1 MTCQTAVSLGVYVLG
16 AADTSER
23 LRVEAHLPG
32 CAACRAELARLAP
45 LPGLLAR
52 VPPDLRPASPGP
64 AASSPAASSP
74 AAPGPVAAPAGVRR
88 GPFRRVLAP
97 GRTRRRPSQR
107 MPAPGRPRP
116 SRPRWAVALAA
127 VAAAVAGLAGG
138 YLLAPHG
145 SGSQPAAPAVTVSGA
160 NPAAHVRA
168 VAALTATSWGT
179 SIRLRVSGLPLNVQC
194 WLVVRSRSGQSEVAG
209 VWDAWSPGPVTVPA
223 SAAWR
228 PSDIASLQVKT
239 ATRSLV
245 TIAAGRP

>member
-45 LPGLLAR
+45 LPGLLSR
-52 VPPDLRPASPGP
+52 VPPDLRPAAPG
-64 AASSPAASSP
+64 PAASSP

-97 GRTRRRPSQR
+97 GRTRRGPSR
-107 MPAPGRPRP
+107 GVPAPGRPRT
-116 SRPRWAVALAA
+116 SRPRWAAALTA
-127 VAAAVAGLAGG
+127 VAAAVAGLGGG

-145 SGSQPAAPAVTVSGA
+145 GASQPSAPAMTVPGA
-160 NPAAHVRA
+160 NPATHVRA

-179 SIRLRVSGLPLNVQC
+179 SIRLRVSGLPVNVQC
-194 WLVVRSRSGQSEVAG
+194 WLVVRSRTGQSEVAG